1 MKSLLKWYETVRPF
15 ACSRELYAMKKKI
28 SSITLTVTV
37 KQCKRSQRDS
47 KNIFFVQKMQAF
59 FQILAFLV
67 STSSIVRGS
76 NEPLMDILNNYDK
89 LTNVSELCQWH
100 LSVLNDGIESDEIWA
115 LKGEQSIN
123 CCL

>member
-1 MKSLLKWYETVRPF
+1 MQTQKS
-15 ACSRELYAMKKKI
+15 
-28 SSITLTVTV
+28 
-37 KQCKRSQRDS
+37 RSQRDS